1 MAAIYLT
8 KEGLENIQNELNE
21 LVKKSIPAIKKRMV
35 NAKEDGDLSEN
46 NAWITAKEDM
56 ENARTRV
63 AEIKRILKHAQIID
77 KPSEGKTISIGD
89 TVKISIDSKDMTVK
103 IVSTLEADPTKS
115 MISEESPLGKVLI
128 NQKIG
133 STVSFVTPAGEQ
145 QVKIVE
151 RI

>member
-63 AEIKRILKHAQIID
+63 AEIKRILKNAQIID

-89 TVKISIDSKDMTVK
+89 TVKISIDSKNMTVK

-145 QVKIVE
+145 KVKIVE
-151 RI
+151 RV